1 MELTVE
7 YLKALQGRLAQKQDK
22 EIKPEGGLHDYKF
35 VVATNLLA
43 MKPFIT
49 TSYRYLKNY
58 LWHVSTLT
66 FLVITPYLL
75 EGWPFAFTLRA

>member
-35 VVATNLLA
+35 VVTTNLLA

-49 TSYRYLKNY
+49 TSYRYQKNKLLFVACVNLNFFGY
-58 LWHVSTLT
+58 YTLS
-66 FLVITPYLL
+66 
-75 EGWPFAFTLRA
+75 A

>member
-1 MELTVE
+1 
-7 YLKALQGRLAQKQDK
+7 
-22 EIKPEGGLHDYKF
+22 
-35 VVATNLLA
+35 

-75 EGWPFAFTLRA
+75 EGWPFAFTLRAWQALMMQDNEDVLGSYASRHTVQIQEYIIWATTLF